1 MSRAV
6 EDHQCQHNALLML
19 KLLVR
24 GEADVAAGR
33 TTSQDRVFEDLRS
46 RLTAGANGRRPGPV
60 SP

>member
-6 EDHQCQHNALLML
+6 EAHHQHKALLML

-24 GEADVAAGR
+24 SEADVAAGR

-46 RLTAGANGRRPGPV
+46 PLTADADG
-60 SP
+60 

>member
-33 TTSQDRVFEDLRS
+33 TASQDRVFEDLRS
-46 RLTAGANGRRPGPV
+46 RLTAGANG
-60 SP
+60 